1 MISICSTSSSFSKEY
16 ITHTYACKLHIV
28 WSLRS
33 VLSPTYI
40 SSWELICCSGSIFQL
55 YKYCRRLLVYY
66 YNLSFSFLDK
76 ILAGMSSWQMAYYH
90 LLMSHVFL
98 TLSSNVM
105 LSKMW
110 FLIVWNLFPRT
121 CLTGSGISLLNRA
134 SQIVHS
140 TPAPPPPPAP
150 SLNFDFPSPWL
161 LLF

>member
-16 ITHTYACKLHIV
+16 ITQTYACKLHIV

-33 VLSPTYI
+33 VLSQTYI

-90 LLMSHVFL
+90 LLMSRFFDIIVERNAFENVIFNRVEL
-98 TLSSNVM
+98 ISSNVFDWFRNFITKSGFPNSS
-105 LSKMW
+105 LQDSRLRRSK
-110 FLIVWNLFPRT
+110 
-121 CLTGSGISLLNRA
+121 
-134 SQIVHS
+134 
-140 TPAPPPPPAP
+140 
-150 SLNFDFPSPWL
+150 
-161 LLF
+161 